1 MAGINSA
8 SFTDESLRRTLVR
21 PDIVRKI
28 WAVWLSK
35 SDNAKSAT
43 LRYVRTS
50 NLIVLMAKHLATITL
65 IGQDKA
71 GVIARITQLLFQL
84 GANIEAME
92 EQVTRGNFSMTLQAS
107 WTPARF
113 NREAILQRVREAGRE
128 LKMEA
133 KIHFAPVG
141 PQRLAIL
148 VTKEP
153 HVLEGL
159 LAKSEKALG
168 AKPVAVI
175 GSRPELGV
183 IAKKHKLPFYHVPFG
198 NRTVAEDEVLK
209 LLEKHEIDFVV
220 LARFMKILS
229 PNFVWRWKNKI
240 INIHP
245 SLLPAFPGANA
256 YRQAYERGV
265 KIVGVTSHFVTPN
278 LDEGPIIAQEA
289 LLVRSNEP
297 LSSIIKR
304 GQALETKCVLSAVRA
319 YVTKRLDVHWGR
331 VYS

>member
-1 MAGINSA
+1 MPRHI
-8 SFTDESLRRTLVR
+8 
-21 PDIVRKI
+21 
-28 WAVWLSK
+28 
-35 SDNAKSAT
+35 AT
-43 LRYVRTS
+43 L
-50 NLIVLMAKHLATITL
+50 TL

-84 GANIEAME
+84 GANIEALE
-92 EQVTRGNFSMTLQAS
+92 EQVTRGQFSMTLQAS
-107 WTPARF
+107 WTTARF
-113 NREAILQRVREAGRE
+113 DRDLVQRRVREAGEE

-133 KIHFAPVG
+133 KVHFAPAG

-159 LAKSEKALG
+159 LAKSPQALG
-168 AKPVAVI
+168 ARPVVVI
-175 GSRPELGV
+175 GNRPGLAAV
-183 IAKKHKLPFYHVPFG
+183 AKRAGLPFVHVPF
-198 NRTVAEDEVLK
+198 NDRAKAEKQVLA
-209 LLEKHEIDFVV
+209 LLEKYEVNFIV

-265 KIVGVTSHFVTPN
+265 RVVGVTAHFVTPN
-278 LDEGPIIAQEA
+278 LDEGPIIAQEV
-289 LLVRSNEP
+289 LRVKSNEP
-297 LSSIIKR
+297 LGSIVKR
-304 GQALETKCVLSAVRA
+304 GQALETKCMLSAVRA
-319 YVTKRLDVHWGR
+319 YITTRLDVHWGR

>member
-1 MAGINSA
+1 MAQ
-8 SFTDESLRRTLVR
+8 
-21 PDIVRKI
+21 
-28 WAVWLSK
+28 
-35 SDNAKSAT
+35 
-43 LRYVRTS
+43 
-50 NLIVLMAKHLATITL
+50 HLATITL
-65 IGQDKA
+65 IGNDKA

-92 EQVTRGNFSMTLQAS
+92 EQVTRGQFSMTLQAS
-107 WTPARF
+107 WTTARF
-113 NREAILQRVREAGRE
+113 DRAEILRAVKEAARDLGMDSKV
-128 LKMEA
+128 
-133 KIHFAPVG
+133 HFAPVG

-148 VTKEP
+148 VTKEA

-159 LAKSEKALG
+159 LAKSPAALG
-168 AKPVAVI
+168 AKPVVVI
-175 GSRPELGV
+175 GNRPNLGTL
-183 IAKKHKLPFYHVPFG
+183 ARRSKLPFHHVPFL
-198 NRTVAEDEVLK
+198 NRAKAEEQVLK
-209 LLEKHEIDFVV
+209 LLEKHEVDFIV

-265 KIVGVTSHFVTPN
+265 KVVGVTAHFVTPN
-278 LDEGPIIAQEA
+278 LDEGPIIAQEV
-289 LLVRSNEP
+289 LRLKSNEA
-297 LSSIIKR
+297 LGSIVKR
-304 GQALETKCVLSAVRA
+304 GQKLETECVLSAVRA

>member
-1 MAGINSA
+1 
-8 SFTDESLRRTLVR
+8 
-21 PDIVRKI
+21 
-28 WAVWLSK
+28 
-35 SDNAKSAT
+35 
-43 LRYVRTS
+43 
-50 NLIVLMAKHLATITL
+50 MAKQLATITL
-65 IGQDKA
+65 IGHDKA

-92 EQVTRGNFSMTLQAS
+92 EQVTRGQFSMTLQAS
-107 WTPARF
+107 WTSARF
-113 NREAILQRVREAGRE
+113 DRVKIQAAIKTAGRD
-128 LKMEA
+128 LDMET
-133 KIHFAPVG
+133 KIHFAPTG

-148 VTKEP
+148 VTREP

-159 LAKSEKALG
+159 LAKAAKGLG
-168 AKPVAVI
+168 AKPVVVI
-175 GSRPELGV
+175 SNRPDLAPA
-183 IAKKHKLPFYHVPFG
+183 AKKAGLPFYHILF
-198 NRTVAEDEVLK
+198 NDRAKAEQQVLA
-209 LLEKHEIDFVV
+209 LLDKHEVDFVV

-265 KIVGVTSHFVTPN
+265 KIVGVTAHFVTPN
-278 LDEGPIIAQEA
+278 LDEGPIISQEV
-289 LLVRSNEP
+289 LKVRSNEP
-297 LSSIIKR
+297 LVSIVKR
-304 GQALETKCVLSAVRA
+304 GQQLETRCVLRAVRT

>member
-1 MAGINSA
+1 
-8 SFTDESLRRTLVR
+8 
-21 PDIVRKI
+21 
-28 WAVWLSK
+28 
-35 SDNAKSAT
+35 
-43 LRYVRTS
+43 
-50 NLIVLMAKHLATITL
+50 MAKHLATITL
-65 IGQDKA
+65 IGNDKA

-92 EQVTRGNFSMTLQAS
+92 EQVTRGQFSMTLQAS
-107 WTPARF
+107 WIPARF
-113 NREAILQRVREAGRE
+113 DRPEIQRRIKEAATDLD
-128 LKMEA
+128 MEA
-133 KIHFAPVG
+133 KVHFAPAG
-141 PQRLAIL
+141 PHRMAIL

-159 LAKSEKALG
+159 LARSPASLG
-168 AKPVAVI
+168 ARPVVVI
-175 GSRPELGV
+175 GNRPTLEPL
-183 IAKKHKLPFYHVPFG
+183 ARQKKLPFYHVPFDD
-198 NRTVAEDEVLK
+198 RTKAEQQVLQ
-209 LLEKHEIDFVV
+209 LLEKHEVDFIV

-265 KIVGVTSHFVTPN
+265 KVVGVTAHFVTPN
-278 LDEGPIIAQEA
+278 LDEGPIITQEV
-289 LLVRSNEP
+289 LHVRSNEE
-297 LSSIIKR
+297 LGSIVKR
-304 GQALETKCVLSAVRA
+304 GQSLETRCVLRAVRA

>member
-1 MAGINSA
+1 VI
-8 SFTDESLRRTLVR
+8 SLSHN
-21 PDIVRKI
+21 I
-28 WAVWLSK
+28 
-35 SDNAKSAT
+35 
-43 LRYVRTS
+43 
-50 NLIVLMAKHLATITL
+50 MAKHLATITL
-65 IGQDKA
+65 IGHDKA

-92 EQVTRGNFSMTLQAS
+92 EQVTRGQFSMTLQAS
-107 WTPARF
+107 WIPIRFDHVKIQHGVKDVARD
-113 NREAILQRVREAGRE
+113 LD
-128 LKMEA
+128 MEA
-133 KIHFAPVG
+133 KIHFAPLG

-148 VTKEP
+148 VTRES

-159 LAKSEKALG
+159 LAKSAKSLG
-168 AKPVAVI
+168 AKPVVVI
-175 GSRPELGV
+175 GNRPNL
-183 IAKKHKLPFYHVPFG
+183 APLARRAKLPFYHIPF
-198 NRTVAEDEVLK
+198 NDRAKAEQQVLA
-209 LLEKHEIDFVV
+209 LLEKYEVDFIV

-265 KIVGVTSHFVTPN
+265 KVIGVTAHFVTPN
-278 LDEGPIIAQEA
+278 LDEGPIIAQEV
-289 LLVRSNEP
+289 LRVRSDEQ
-297 LSSIIKR
+297 LGSIVKR
-304 GQALETKCVLSAVRA
+304 GQTLETRCVLRAVRT

>member
-1 MAGINSA
+1 
-8 SFTDESLRRTLVR
+8 
-21 PDIVRKI
+21 
-28 WAVWLSK
+28 
-35 SDNAKSAT
+35 
-43 LRYVRTS
+43 
-50 NLIVLMAKHLATITL
+50 MAKQLATITL

-92 EQVTRGNFSMTLQAS
+92 EQVTRGQFSMTLQAS
-107 WTPARF
+107 WTAAKFQRAEIE
-113 NREAILQRVREAGRE
+113 RAITQAGRD
-128 LKMEA
+128 LGMEA
-133 KIHFAPVG
+133 KIHFAPLG

-148 VTKEP
+148 VTREA

-159 LAKSEKALG
+159 LAKSPKALG
-168 AKPVAVI
+168 AQPVVVI
-175 GSRPELGV
+175 GNRPALETL
-183 IAKKHKLPFYHVPFG
+183 AKKKKLPFYHVPF
-198 NRTVAEDEVLK
+198 NDRVTAEKEVLA
-209 LLEKHEIDFVV
+209 LLEKHEVDFIV

-265 KIVGVTSHFVTPN
+265 KVVGVTSHFVTPN
-278 LDEGPIIAQEA
+278 LDEGPIIAQEV
-289 LLVRSNEP
+289 LRVRSNEP
-297 LSSIIKR
+297 LASIVKR
-304 GQALETKCVLSAVRA
+304 GQALETTCMLAAVRT

>member
-1 MAGINSA
+1 MHKN
-8 SFTDESLRRTLVR
+8 
-21 PDIVRKI
+21 
-28 WAVWLSK
+28 
-35 SDNAKSAT
+35 
-43 LRYVRTS
+43 
-50 NLIVLMAKHLATITL
+50 LATITL
-65 IGQDKA
+65 IGKDKA

-92 EQVTRGNFSMTLQAS
+92 EQVTRGQFSMTLQAS
-107 WTPARF
+107 WTAARF
-113 NREAILQRVREAGRE
+113 DRIAIQREIKAAARDLA
-128 LKMEA
+128 MEA

-148 VTKEP
+148 VTREP

-159 LAKSEKALG
+159 LARTPARLG
-168 AKPVAVI
+168 AQPVAVI
-175 GSRPELGV
+175 GNRPDL
-183 IAKKHKLPFYHVPFG
+183 APLARRKNLPFYHVPF
-198 NRTVAEDEVLK
+198 NHRPTAEQQVLK
-209 LLEKHEIDFVV
+209 ILDKHEVDFIV

-265 KIVGVTSHFVTPN
+265 KVVGVTAHFVTPN
-278 LDEGPIIAQEA
+278 LDEGPIIAQEV
-289 LLVRSNEP
+289 LRLRSNEP
-297 LSSIIKR
+297 LAGIVKR
-304 GQALETKCVLSAVRA
+304 GQVLETKCVLRAVRA

>member
-1 MAGINSA
+1 
-8 SFTDESLRRTLVR
+8 
-21 PDIVRKI
+21 
-28 WAVWLSK
+28 
-35 SDNAKSAT
+35 
-43 LRYVRTS
+43 
-50 NLIVLMAKHLATITL
+50 MAKHLATITL
-65 IGQDKA
+65 IGHDKA

-92 EQVTRGNFSMTLQAS
+92 EQVTRGQFSMTLQAS
-107 WTPARF
+107 WTAARF
-113 NREAILQRVREAGRE
+113 DRIKILQSVKKTGSD
-128 LKMEA
+128 LGMEA
-133 KIHFAPVG
+133 KIHFAPTG

-148 VTKEP
+148 VTKES

-159 LAKSEKALG
+159 LARSPASLG
-168 AKPVAVI
+168 AKPVVI
-175 GSRPELGV
+175 IGNRPNLAPL
-183 IAKKHKLPFYHVPFG
+183 AKKAKLPFLHVPF
-198 NRTVAEDEVLK
+198 NDRATAEQQVLQ
-209 LLEKHEIDFVV
+209 LLEKHEVDFIV

-265 KIVGVTSHFVTPN
+265 KVVGVTAHFVTPN
-278 LDEGPIIAQEA
+278 LDEGPIIAQEV
-289 LLVRSNEP
+289 LKLRSNEP
-297 LSSIIKR
+297 LASIVKR
-304 GQALETKCVLSAVRA
+304 GQILETKCVLHAVRS

>member
-1 MAGINSA
+1 
-8 SFTDESLRRTLVR
+8 
-21 PDIVRKI
+21 
-28 WAVWLSK
+28 
-35 SDNAKSAT
+35 
-43 LRYVRTS
+43 
-50 NLIVLMAKHLATITL
+50 MAKHLATITL
-65 IGQDKA
+65 IGHDKA

-92 EQVTRGNFSMTLQAS
+92 EQVTRGQFSMTLQAS

-113 NREAILQRVREAGRE
+113 DREAIQHAVKEAARD
-128 LKMEA
+128 LAMDA
-133 KIHFAPVG
+133 KVHFAPVG

-148 VTKEP
+148 VTKES

-159 LAKSEKALG
+159 LAKSAAALG
-168 AKPVAVI
+168 AKSVVVI
-175 GSRPELGV
+175 GNRPDLGA
-183 IAKKHKLPFYHVPFG
+183 IARRSKLPFYHVPFN
-198 NRTVAEDEVLK
+198 NRATAEQQVLK
-209 LLEKHEIDFVV
+209 LLEKHEVDFIV

-265 KIVGVTSHFVTPN
+265 KVVGVTAHFVTPN
-278 LDEGPIIAQEA
+278 LDEGPIIAQEV
-289 LLVRSNEP
+289 LRLRSNEA
-297 LSSIIKR
+297 LASIVKR
-304 GQALETKCVLSAVRA
+304 GQVLETKCVLSAVRA